1 MLRKTAS
8 LYVRWKTE
16 GSPPVSLQDLL
27 PDNPKGTSAL
37 VHRHDCETDRLLQ
50 RAQRMTGENPTRMT
64 LTVISP
70 SDNLAGL
77 VFSRNEKSK
86 ELKRQILKDAFHFL
100 QKGDFSME
108 LGAECK
114 DYIVVHTGP
123 GKSFRSLNGKREVLG
138 KLEQHPMFTD
148 IMGLSN
154 IALKTFGCGDDFKTK
169 GNAIYVALLYM
180 DDTPAYYV
188 GKASKGIKDRW
199 CDHANSHCK
208 EINQII
214 RCFEIAPGA
223 FEAVVHHQPSDLALA
238 GAVLKQVATRRIAG
252 AVLKQVATRRI
263 AGVAL
268 FAIDFCPEGKILCCK
283 TDRHD
288 YNGKKC
294 KNKSK
299 RPAIDHFEQHY
310 MNAFKE
316 LYPDSDTDLR
326 LKCLNAAES
335 CKCHYCSVGNLHG
348 CSSEVAL
355 SLLLHN
361 LQLY

>member
-8 LYVRWKTE
+8 LSVRWKTE

-27 PDNPKGTSAL
+27 PEDPKGNSAL
-37 VHRHDCETDRLLQ
+37 VYRHDCETDRLLQ
-50 RAQRMTGENPTRMT
+50 RAQRMTSENPTRMT

-70 SDNLAGL
+70 SENLAGL
-77 VFSRNEKSK
+77 GFSPKKKSE

-100 QKGDFSME
+100 QKEDFSME

-123 GKSFRSLNGKREVLG
+123 GKSFRSLNGKQFLFSSVEVLG

-154 IALKTFGCGDDFKTK
+154 IALKTFGCGDDFEKK
-169 GNAIYVALLYM
+169 RNAIYVALLYM

-188 GKASKGIKDRW
+188 GKASKGIKNRW
-199 CDHANSHCK
+199 CDQENSHCK

-223 FEAVVHHQPSDLALA
+223 FEAVVHHQPSHLAL
-238 GAVLKQVATRRIAG
+238 AG

-283 TDRHD
+283 TDCHD

-310 MNAFKE
+310 MNAFEE
-316 LYPDSDTDLR
+316 LYPDSDTDLG
-326 LKCLNAAES
+326 LKCLNAVAS
-335 CKCHYCSVGNLHG
+335 CKGHYCSDGNLHG

-355 SLLLHN
+355 SLFLHN
-361 LQLY
+361 LQLS